1 MNTPSIS
8 SAAFTYL
15 PYLAVFGFL
24 GAWMYRIGIL
34 RNNHG
39 PRVGGISAASEGA
52 LVVGF
57 VTIFL
62 GHVATTLAP
71 GAMRAL
77 LADIERVAVIESAGL
92 VGALLFSWGIFAR
105 LRQRWLAM
113 RAGVP
118 EQEPR
123 IMILALALITS
134 FSGVFL
140 TISFRWITAWYA
152 YISAPYVRSLI
163 VLEPQT
169 ASMVA
174 SPMAVKLHALLFIML
189 LAAWPMAGLPW
200 EELFPFKGVSKRIA
214 EAALAAESENHK

>member
-1 MNTPSIS
+1 MNAPSVS
-8 SAAFTYL
+8 NAAFTYL

-52 LVVGF
+52 LVIGF
-57 VTIFL
+57 VTLFM

-77 LADIERVAVIESAGL
+77 LADIERVAVIETAGL
-92 VGALLFSWGIFAR
+92 IGALLFSWGVFAR

-113 RAGVP
+113 RQGVP

-123 IMILALALITS
+123 IVILLLMLLTS
-134 FSGVFL
+134 LSGVLL
-140 TISFRWITAWYA
+140 TVGFRWITAWYA
-152 YISAPYVRSLI
+152 YISAPYVRSLLL
-163 VLEPQT
+163 LEPQT

-174 SPMAVKLHALLFIML
+174 SPMAVKLHALLFML
-189 LAAWPMAGLPW
+189 LVAAWPMAGLPW
-200 EELFPFKGVSKRIA
+200 EEIFPLKGVSKRIA
-214 EAALAAESENHK
+214 LAADEREGKQ